1 MFNHSKLTKPI
12 LALAVSSVF
21 LFGCSEQAAEQPAA
35 APPAEKAAT
44 PAPTATAASQ
54 VAAASSVN
62 PQAGVTRVA
71 AAINPPF
78 VTRDK
83 QGQAD
88 GFDVEIMK
96 AIAETEGLHVE
107 FMPRVWDGALATLEN
122 DESDVVIAAVT
133 LNPER
138 AEKYLASNTYVSTP
152 NSLVVL
158 ADSPI
163 KSTDDLKGKIV
174 GVEAGSSILRDKDKY
189 PTTEFREFKT
199 SYLAVNE
206 MMSKTIDAVA
216 SQKLHAQYLLKDDK
230 TGVRFVDLPSAYPDK
245 VIMVKK
251 GNTELV
257 GKINSGLEKI
267 KANGTYDKIYA
278 KWFGTA
284 AK

>member
-1 MFNHSKLTKPI
+1 MFNNFKFTNPI
-12 LALAVSSVF
+12 LALALSSVF
-21 LFGCSEQAAEQPAA
+21 LLGCSEQAVESPKA

-44 PAPTATAASQ
+44 PAPTASSQ
-54 VAAASSVN
+54 AAASSTN
-62 PQAGVTRVA
+62 SKSSLTRVA
-71 AAINPPF
+71 APINPPF

-83 QGQAD
+83 QGQAT
-88 GFDVEIMK
+88 GFDVEIMQ
-96 AIAETEGLHVE
+96 AIAEMEGMNLE
-107 FMPRVWDGALATLEN
+107 FIPRVWEGALATLEN

-138 AEKYLASNTYVSTP
+138 AEKYLASSTYVSTP

-163 KSTDDLKGKIV
+163 KSIDDLKGKVV

-189 PTTEFREFKT
+189 PNTEFREFKT

-206 MMSKTIDAVA
+206 MMNKTIDAVA

-230 TGVRFVDLPSAYPDK
+230 TGVRFIDLPSAYPDK

-257 GKINSGLEKI
+257 NKINSGLDKI
-267 KANGTYDKIYA
+267 KANGTYDKIYT
-278 KWFGTA
+278 KWFGKA